1 MSLIRLRNAKRSL
14 LGIGGALMIL
24 GVVFFG
30 QVLAANVTANWSY
43 DYGPMPACS
52 GPRTAKCIDH
62 FEVLD
67 ISDRKKTVVIRS
79 VDNPKA
85 AVGKVGKISA
95 DFKYGPPLGPRTTSV
110 IAGRR
115 RPNAARI

>member
-14 LGIGGALMIL
+14 LGIAAALIIS
-24 GVVFFG
+24 GVVFWG

-79 VDNPKA
+79 VVNPKA
-85 AVGKVGKISA
+85 AIGQVGKIST
-95 DFKYGPPLGPRTTSV
+95 DLQYVPPF
-110 IAGRR
+110 AH
-115 RPNAARI
+115 